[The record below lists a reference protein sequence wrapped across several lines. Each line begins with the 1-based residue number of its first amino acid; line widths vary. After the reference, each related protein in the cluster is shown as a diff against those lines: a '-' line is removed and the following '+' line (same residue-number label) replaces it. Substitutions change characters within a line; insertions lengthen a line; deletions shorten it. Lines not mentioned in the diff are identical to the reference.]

1 MHVNY
6 NPNLVKLINEVR
18 NLKILGYKIPEEIEN
33 TAQQAKQFMS
43 QAKSLEQVRL
53 VIIIIIVPG
62 CTYKYTHL
70 LSNTLEFLCS
80 KPMRF

>member
-1 MHVNY
+1 MFFEEGKLMHVNY

-62 CTYKYTHL
+62 
-70 LSNTLEFLCS
+70 
-80 KPMRF
+80 

>member
-62 CTYKYTHL
+62 YTYKYTYF